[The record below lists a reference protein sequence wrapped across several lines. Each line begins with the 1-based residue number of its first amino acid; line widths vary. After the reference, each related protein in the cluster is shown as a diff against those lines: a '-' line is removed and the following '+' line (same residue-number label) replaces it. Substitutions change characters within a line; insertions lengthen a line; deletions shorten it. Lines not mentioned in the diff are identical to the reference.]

1 MVYYDSKITNL
12 LKNYKSKMTPQDAQ
26 HKIQQLSTELE
37 QHNYNYY
44 VLDNPTIS
52 DYDFDKL
59 LEELIALE
67 KQFPEFLSE
76 NSPSQRVGGQ
86 ITKNFQSVK
95 HQYAMLSLSNS
106 YNQEDLL
113 DFDRRVKEGLGLNSG
128 LRDFENLSH
137 LQSPNLFDE
146 GVDYVCELKF
156 DGLSISLIY
165 EDGQLKQAIT
175 RGDGVQGDDVT
186 TNAKTIKSIPL
197 KLKGNYP
204 KRFEIRGEI
213 FMPRPVFDAINKE
226 REEIGDALMANPRNA
241 ASGSMKMQ
249 DSAQVAKRK
258 LDCFL
263 YYVLGEDLPHQS
275 HFDNMQA
282 AKSWGFKIS
291 EDAKL
296 CSGINEVIDFIN
308 YWDKKRF
315 DLPFDID
322 GIVVKV
328 NNYNQQQN
336 LGFTAKSPR
345 WAIAYK
351 FKAEQVS
358 TELLSISYQVGR
370 TGAITP
376 VANLQPVALGG
387 TTVKRASLHN
397 ADIIGKLDVR
407 VGDFVFVEKGGE
419 IIPKIIG
426 VDLTKRKPNTEPT
439 HYITHCPEC
448 NTELKRD
455 EGEANHFCPNE
466 NECPPQV
473 IGKMDHFVSRKA
485 MNIDSLGGE
494 TLVQLYQ
501 AGLAKNIADL
511 YDLKK
516 EQILPLERMAE
527 KSANNLIEGLEASK
541 QVPFERL
548 LYAIGIRHVGET
560 TAKKIAKKVKSLDVL
575 IHSTKE
581 ELLAIDEVGEIIAIS
596 IADFF
601 ANPKNKDLILRLKQA
616 GLQFELSEEQQQ
628 GGSDKLKDLTFVIS
642 GVFAKHSR
650 EQYKDM
656 IELHGGKNSGSIS
669 KKTSFVLAGDNM
681 GPEKLKKA
689 ESLGIKLIN
698 EDEFLEMLGK

>member
-1 MVYYDSKITNL
+1 
-12 LKNYKSKMTPQDAQ
+12 MTPQEAKQ
-26 HKIQQLSTELE
+26 KIEQLSKELD

-44 VLDNPTIS
+44 ALDKPTIS
-52 DYDFDKL
+52 DYEFDKL
-59 LEELIALE
+59 LEELMGLE
-67 KQFPEFLSE
+67 KQFPEFLSP
-76 NSPSQRVGGQ
+76 NSPSQRVGGT
-86 ITKNFQSVK
+86 ITKEFKSVK
-95 HQYAMLSLSNS
+95 HQYPMLSLSNS
-106 YNQEDLL
+106 YSIEDMQ
-113 DFDRRVKEGLGLNSG
+113 DFDRRVREGLGMTSTG
-128 LRDFENLSH
+128 
-137 LQSPNLFDE
+137 LFDE
-146 GVDYVCELKF
+146 QIDYVCELKF
-156 DGLSISLIY
+156 DGLSLSLIY
-165 EDGQLKQAIT
+165 EDGKLLQAIT

-186 TNAKTIKSIPL
+186 TNARTIKSIPL

-204 KRFEIRGEI
+204 QKFEIRGEV

-226 REEIGDALMANPRNA
+226 REEIGDAPMANPRNA
-241 ASGSMKMQ
+241 ASGTMKMQ
-249 DSAQVAKRK
+249 DSAQTAKRK

-263 YYVLGEDLPHQS
+263 YYVLGENLPFSS
-275 HFDNMQA
+275 HYENMQA

-291 EDAKL
+291 NDARL
-296 CSGINEVIDFIN
+296 CHGIHEVLDFIN
-308 YWDKKRF
+308 YWDKERYN
-315 DLPFDID
+315 LPFDID

-328 NNYNQQQN
+328 DNYKQQKN

-376 VANLQPVALGG
+376 VANLKPVPLGG

-397 ADIIGKLDVR
+397 ADIIEKLDVR
-407 VGDFVFVEKGGE
+407 VGDFVYVEKGGE

-426 VDLTKRKPNTEPT
+426 VDLGKRKPGTEPT
-439 HYITHCPEC
+439 KYITNCPEC
-448 NTELKRD
+448 GSLLQRN

-473 IGKMDHFVSRKA
+473 IGRMEHFVSRKA

-494 TLVQLYQ
+494 TIVQLYN
-501 AGLAKNIADL
+501 AGLIKNIADL
-511 YDLKK
+511 YNLKK
-516 EQILPLERMAE
+516 EQLLPLERMAE

-541 QVPFERL
+541 QVPFERV

-560 TAKKIAKKVKSLDVL
+560 TAKKIAKKVKTLDVL
-575 IHSTKE
+575 INSTKE
-581 ELLAIDEVGEIIAIS
+581 ELLNIDEVGEIIAIS
-596 IADFF
+596 LADYFS
-601 ANPKNKDLILRLKQA
+601 NEQNKEIILRLKAA
-616 GLQFELSEEQQQ
+616 GLRFELDEQQQ
-628 GGSDKLKDLTFVIS
+628 QGSSDKLKDLTFVIS
-642 GVFAKHSR
+642 GVFEKHSR

-689 ESLGIKLIN
+689 ESLGIKIIN
-698 EDEFLEMLGK
+698 EDEFLGMLG